1 MVNSDST
8 RGLLDAFDALI
19 DGNRQQLDKLYGQ
32 SAAMPSES
40 VRQAPQ
46 TEEGLTWS
54 EGLDRQSIGEGQ
66 SVVWLNQH
74 FPNAWRYE
82 IRDRRR
88 QDNEVVVLCRLE
100 LIDPKIHKAQFG
112 SAMIPTT
119 ESGEYRNERETES
132 VAYELAVDDALRRC
146 IQYL

>member
-1 MVNSDST
+1 MSSDST
-8 RGLLDAFDALI
+8 RGLLDSFDALI
-19 DGNRQQLDKLYGQ
+19 EGNRQQMDELYGQ
-32 SAAMPSES
+32 SGATPPRSVSQAAE
-40 VRQAPQ
+40 VR
-46 TEEGLTWS
+46 EEPIRF
-54 EGLDRQSIGEGQ
+54 EDLDRQSIGEGQ
-66 SVVWLNQH
+66 SAVWLNQN
-74 FPNAWRYE
+74 FPDAWRYE

-100 LIDPKIHKAQFG
+100 LIDSKIHKAQFG
-112 SAMIPTT
+112 SAMIPTA

>member
-1 MVNSDST
+1 MVSSGST
-8 RGLLDAFDALI
+8 RGLLDSFDALI
-19 DGNRQQLDKLYGQ
+19 EGNRQQLDELYGQ
-32 SAAMPSES
+32 SGATRSQS
-40 VRQAPQ
+40 VRQEAE

-66 SVVWLNQH
+66 SAEWLNQH

-100 LIDPKIHKAQFG
+100 LLGPKIHKAQFG

-119 ESGEYRNERETES
+119 GSGEYRNERETES
-132 VAYELAVDDALRRC
+132 AAYELAVDDALRRC